1 MVLVSIG
8 PVLCFLFT
16 VIYNCNYIA
25 HRKTFKFNA
34 TCTVWFWWKT
44 QTVWPGGC
52 PAFSLRDM
60 NSHRLAGELH
70 TCLNASLKKKGDW
83 LLPRKTTNVLRAR
96 NNYLCCSARSM
107 PVVRELRQIAVLMH
121 SVPWRWRGLII
132 VCSTGHL
139 GVAKCLIRGGL
150 CVRMPM
156 AGARLRH
163 LLLSHVFWQL
173 PEGIFQ
179 SSYDLNSLHSIWIS
193 RFWIVVNQ

>member
-1 MVLVSIG
+1 MKNTNSV
-8 PVLCFLFT
+8 
-16 VIYNCNYIA
+16 A
-25 HRKTFKFNA
+25 
-34 TCTVWFWWKT
+34 WWLSGIFPTRHELT
-44 QTVWPGGC
+44 QTRWGVTYLLKC
-52 PAFSLRDM
+52 KL
-60 NSHRLAGELH
+60 E
-70 TCLNASLKKKGDW
+70 KKKKDDW

-173 PEGIFQ
+173 PEGTFQ